1 MSTSRLTVIRQE
13 RSPTNPLKWATRTL
27 PQVVAV
33 ISYPPIPIFELGPL
47 NLSLHGLFAALGFL
61 FGAQLALRRAGRRGY
76 DTAAFQSALTWGLV
90 GAILGARYLTIGA
103 HLDDYSSIWEALNP
117 ISGSFSI
124 IGGFV
129 GGIVA
134 GAIRMRTLDLQ
145 ILPLM
150 DTATFGLA
158 LGTIVGRIG
167 DLAIVEHLGGPTDS
181 ILGYGVRPGY
191 DLAPQHD
198 ALECAVAEVGE
209 FCGVY
214 HHAAMYDMAGAVV
227 LLVVLYW
234 LVRVWPGRRYGQL
247 FGFWIAWYGAQ
258 RFLIDFTR
266 LALDVNGDATLGP
279 FTWSQW
285 AGLTGVAVGAAVILL
300 LRRNPVVSTE
310 EDARIAGK
318 EPLAESDDPAL
329 R

>member
-1 MSTSRLTVIRQE
+1 MELTVLRQKD
-13 RSPTNPLKWATRTL
+13 SPTRSFAATHSYTRH
-27 PQVVAV
+27 VVAV

-61 FGAQLALRRAGRRGY
+61 FGAQLALRRAGKRGY
-76 DTAAFQSALTWGLV
+76 DTVGFQSALTWGLV
-90 GAILGARYLTIGA
+90 GAIVGARYLTIGA
-103 HLDDYSSIWEALNP
+103 HLDEYGSIWEALNP
-117 ISGSFSI
+117 VAGSFSI

-134 GAIRMRTLDLQ
+134 GAIRMRMLKLE

-158 LGTIVGRIG
+158 VGTIVGRIG

-181 ILGYGVRPGY
+181 VLGYGIRPGY
-191 DLAPQHD
+191 DVAPQHD
-198 ALECAVAEVGE
+198 VLECTVPSVGE

-214 HHAAMYDMAGAVV
+214 HHSAMYDMVGAIV
-227 LLVVLYW
+227 LLGVLYW
-234 LVRVWPGRRYGQL
+234 LVRAWRGRRYGQL

-266 LALDVNGDATLGP
+266 LSLDVNGDATLGP

-285 AGLTGVAVGAAVILL
+285 SGLAGVVLGIGVIVA
-300 LRRNPVVSTE
+300 LRRNPVVSPE
-310 EDARIAGK
+310 EDARIGGK
-318 EPLAESDDPAL
+318 EPLAESEGATL